1 MNGGRDKRVR
11 NLGVALAAL
20 AGSSAVAVSAT
31 AGPAAAAPESR
42 GAAASELSGAAAR
55 AVTDWLNQS
64 GADWAN
70 GTFLGVE
77 LWRFVTALVVLLL
90 VLLALAVTRW
100 LVRAVGQRL
109 MRHLHGKV
117 QAIVVES
124 AVRPAMLVMGAVG
137 AEAALLPVLV
147 RLPPWVQGAV
157 SRLCFAA
164 VVLAVIWFLY
174 RLVEVLDIKMREAMA
189 RHGDGGTDSNAAV
202 ALVRKT
208 VRVIVILL
216 GAMVVGQVVF
226 GLNISALLASAGIVG
241 VAVALAAQDTL
252 ANMFAS
258 YVLLLDRP
266 FKIGESIRVGDTE
279 GVVEGM
285 GLRST
290 RLRTPDGSQVS
301 VPNKVLVE
309 AKIENLGRKPHLR
322 RVLNVG
328 VARGTPTDKV
338 QRAVAVLKEILKN
351 HRGMMSEF
359 PPRVY
364 FTELKDSALNLQAVV
379 WFHPADYWEFQRWNE
394 EVNLEILR
402 RFGAEGIELALPVML
417 APVKGS

>member
-1 MNGGRDKRVR
+1 M
-11 NLGVALAAL
+11 
-20 AGSSAVAVSAT
+20 
-31 AGPAAAAPESR
+31 
-42 GAAASELSGAAAR
+42 
-55 AVTDWLNQS
+55 
-64 GADWAN
+64 
-70 GTFLGVE
+70 
-77 LWRFVTALVVLLL
+77 LV

-100 LVRAVGQRL
+100 AVHAVGQRL
-109 MRHLHGKV
+109 MRHLHGRV
-117 QAIVVES
+117 QAIVLES
-124 AVRPAMLVMGAVG
+124 AVRPAMLALGAVG

-147 RLPPWVQGAV
+147 KLSPWVQGAV
-157 SRLCFAA
+157 SRFCLAL
-164 VVLAVIWFLY
+164 VVFAVIWFLY

-189 RHGDGGTDSNAAV
+189 RHGDGETDSNAAV
-202 ALVRKT
+202 SLVRKT

-216 GAMVVGQVVF
+216 GVMVVGQVVF

-266 FKIGESIRVGDTE
+266 FKIGESIRVGDAE

-322 RVLNVG
+322 RVLNLG
-328 VARGTPTDKV
+328 VARGTPPDKV
-338 QRAVAVLKEILKN
+338 QRAVVVLKEILKN

-364 FTELKDSALNLQAVV
+364 FTEVKDSALNLQAVV

-402 RFGAEGIELALPVML
+402 RFGAEGIELALPVMV
-417 APVKGS
+417 APAAKGS